1 MHHSGFTVVLG
12 ALERPQGL
20 GGVGAPPLPFL
31 ALAVLICGLSLSNR
45 FDDVPARSA
54 PEVSGADTMKGQLG
68 LSGILA
74 GAGAVVA
81 RTFRVGARIVTDA
94 AVSPFACAAS
104 RRTAVRASSSTGRD
118 AQVTGR

>member
-20 GGVGAPPLPFL
+20 G
-31 ALAVLICGLSLSNR
+31 ALERPRYLSGLGRAICGLSLSNR
-45 FDDVPARSA
+45 FDDVLARSA

-94 AVSPFACAAS
+94 AVSPFTCAAS